1 MRPLVFLICRGWQ
14 SNTVMRI
21 PNWETAVGRVRI
33 IGMAEGISLILLMGV
48 AMPLKYLAG
57 FPAAVKWTGWGH
69 GILFILYGVIVL
81 MALAKGRI
89 SLGKS
94 VLAMVASLVPGG
106 PFLLDRRLAVD
117 EAAEI
122 SDC

>member
-1 MRPLVFLICRGWQ
+1 M
-14 SNTVMRI
+14 

-33 IGMAEGISLILLMGV
+33 IGMAEGVSLILLMGV

-81 MALAKGRI
+81 MALVKGRI

>member
-1 MRPLVFLICRGWQ
+1 M
-14 SNTVMRI
+14 
-21 PNWETAVGRVRI
+21 GRVRI
-33 IGMAEGISLILLMGV
+33 IGMAEAVSFLVLMGV

-69 GILFILYGVIVL
+69 GILFVLYGLIVL
-81 MALAKGRI
+81 AALLKGRI
-89 SLGKS
+89 SFGKS
-94 VLAMVASLVPGG
+94 VLAVAASLVPCG
-106 PFLLDRRLAVD
+106 PFLLDRRLAED